1 MYSELIPFTIFGIVL
16 VLAVGSLAVWRRVIA
31 SHEDDTLHVLD
42 ATGAVPH
49 QTSMAHKL
57 DVIDRWGQIL
67 TIVTVIYLLIVLAM
81 YGYQYWSHASVIT
94 PTR

>member
-1 MYSELIPFTIFGIVL
+1 MYSDLIPFAIFGIVL
-16 VLAVGSLAVWRRVIA
+16 VLGVASLAVWRRIIA

-42 ATGAVPH
+42 GAGAIPH
-49 QTSMAHKL
+49 QTAMAHKL
-57 DVIDRWGQIL
+57 DLIDRWGQVL
-67 TIVTVIYLLIVLAM
+67 TIATIIYLLIVLAM